1 MHALKKFLLL
11 TTALTM
17 VMPCEAKADTVV
29 VDSQKTLTSLDSIY
43 QNAGGGIAI
52 RTGADLTFSGG
63 GIMDYSSYHGALEK
77 SGTIDIDIFSG
88 KTSEKMLRAGW
99 F

>member
-29 VDSQKTLTSLDSIY
+29 VDSQKTLTSSDSIY

-52 RTGADLTFSGG
+52 RTGADLLVSGG
-63 GIMDYSSYHGALEK
+63 GIMDYSSYHGAL
-77 SGTIDIDIFSG
+77 
-88 KTSEKMLRAGW
+88 
-99 F
+99 

>member
-1 MHALKKFLLL
+1 MMMLALKKFLLL

-29 VDSQKTLTSLDSIY
+29 VDSQKTLTSLNSIY

-52 RTGADLTFSGG
+52 RTGAALTFSDGDG
-63 GIMDYSSYHGALEK
+63 LFQLPRSI
-77 SGTIDIDIFSG
+77 G
-88 KTSEKMLRAGW
+88 KKRDN
-99 F
+99 